1 MYVAIAMIMNKPF
14 HAGRQMVRQT
24 RTINTQTHTD
34 THRHTHMYIHTHA
47 HTHTHVIANTCTLHT
62 STINDFCMIHGQFI
76 LANVFLC
83 NINIVTVS
91 M

>member
-14 HAGRQMVRQT
+14 QAGRQMVRQT
-24 RTINTQTHTD
+24 RTANTHT
-34 THRHTHMYIHTHA
+34 HTHTYT
-47 HTHTHVIANTCTLHT
+47 HTHTHVIASTCTLHT
-62 STINDFCMIHGQFI
+62 GTINDFGMIHGQFI